1 MKVLSKPLSDYIR
14 EIRLSSNKSA
24 LIGGSL
30 YKESR
35 GHQKHNFIR
44 RRWEDKLLTP
54 RHFASKIHDILVKS
68 VSSTRFR
75 IEAHFEAEMV
85 IF

>member
-1 MKVLSKPLSDYIR
+1 VCNPLELGDYIR
-14 EIRLSSNKSA
+14 DVRLSSNTSA
-24 LIGGSL
+24 LRGGSL
-30 YKESR
+30 YKEAK
-35 GHQKHNFIR
+35 GHLKHQFIWR
-44 RRWEDKLLTP
+44 KREGKLLTP